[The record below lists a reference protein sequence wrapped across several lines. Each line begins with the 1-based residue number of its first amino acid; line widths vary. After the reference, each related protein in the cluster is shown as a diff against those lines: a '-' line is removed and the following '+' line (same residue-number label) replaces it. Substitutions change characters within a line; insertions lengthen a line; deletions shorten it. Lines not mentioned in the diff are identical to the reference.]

1 MVIPGLTTL
10 TEHTR
15 SLLRQLLAM
24 GQTRLEMLGLAIE
37 QEVGALREELRLA
50 AISIIAAWLAGACLI
65 VCVALA
71 FPRYVALG
79 VLGVLCVVFIVTSV
93 ISWRLLQRMAKRERL
108 FSSLA
113 NQLHLDA
120 EALETPP
127 PGAGHD

>member
-1 MVIPGLTTL
+1 MIPGLSTL

-24 GQTRLEMLGLAIE
+24 GQTRLEMLGLAVE

-50 AISIIAAWLAGACLI
+50 AISIIAAWLAGGCLI

-71 FPRYVALG
+71 LPRYVALG
-79 VLGVLCVVFIVTSV
+79 VLSVLCIVFAITSV
-93 ISWRLLQRMAKRERL
+93 ISWRLLQRIAKRERL

-113 NQLHLDA
+113 KQLQMDAKALDVS
-120 EALETPP
+120 T
-127 PGAGHD
+127 PGADHD